1 MKLKKL
7 LALALAGVLSLSMLA
22 ACGGD
27 NGGDGPSSDNGGA
40 NNPPATTPAD
50 NNEPPATAPA
60 DNNEPAGAEVEPLTI
75 KYSST
80 YQQTETGGQIQQ
92 YFIDKVGELSGG
104 AITVD
109 ITWGGTLF
117 DSMGELDAVADG
129 VVDMIALG
137 HMPHLDTLPYLS
149 FPGFAPGGT
158 QAALDYFNTL
168 IFDDPATSALI
179 QGEAEALGI
188 KYLNVI
194 PGGANAF
201 CTNYAYTDLDSMVA
215 GSTSFGNFDA
225 AIFEA
230 LGFQVT
236 TVAPP
241 ECYDALNRGL
251 INSTQ
256 MGFAPMVSM
265 AWYEVAP
272 YWSLDGT
279 YTAGNMFTVNLDWWD
294 GLTDA
299 QRDCIQKAADE
310 TETYAA
316 GIYDDAIEGDIKTVE
331 DATGNK
337 FIELSQDDIDRIW
350 AATFEAKAAD
360 AMNRANTHGV
370 AEGMTTI
377 LEKAAEVTGYDWQH

>member
-1 MKLKKL
+1 MKKI
-7 LALALAGVLSLSMLA
+7 LALALAGALSLSMLT
-22 ACGGD
+22 ACGG
-27 NGGDGPSSDNGGA
+27 NK
-40 NNPPATTPAD
+40 PAETKQPAD
-50 NNEPPATAPA
+50 TNPPATAPVETQSG
-60 DNNEPAGAEVEPLTI
+60 NSEVEPLEI

-92 YFIDKVGELSGG
+92 HFIDKLAELSGG

-117 DSMGELDAVADG
+117 DSMGELDAIMDG

-158 QAALDYFNTL
+158 QGALDYFNTL
-168 IFDDPATSALI
+168 IFDDPETSALI

-201 CTNYAYTDLDSMVA
+201 CTKYAYTDLASMVA
-215 GSTSFGNFDA
+215 GSSAFGNFDA

-236 TVAPP
+236 AVTPP

-251 INSTQ
+251 IDATQ
-256 MGFAPMVSM
+256 MGFAPMVAM

-279 YTAGNMFTVNLDWWD
+279 YTAGNMFTVNLDWWN

-299 QRDCIQKAADE
+299 QRECIQAAADE

-316 GIYDDAIEGDIKTVE
+316 GIYDEAIASDVKTVE
-331 DATGNK
+331 EATGNK
-337 FIELSQDDIDRIW
+337 FVELSQDDLDAIW

-360 AMNRANTHGV
+360 ALRRAETHGV
-370 AEGMTTI
+370 TEGMTTI

>member
-27 NGGDGPSSDNGGA
+27 NNGGQS
-40 NNPPATTPAD
+40 NNPAPPATTPAD
-50 NNEPPATAPA
+50 GSQPAE
-60 DNNEPAGAEVEPLTI
+60 DNQGGEPAGAEVEPLTI

-80 YQQTETGGQIQQ
+80 FQQTETGGQIQQ

-168 IFDDPATSALI
+168 IFDDPETSALI
-179 QGEAEALGI
+179 QSEAEALGI

-230 LGFQVT
+230 LGFQVS
-236 TVAPP
+236 TVTPP
-241 ECYDALNRGL
+241 ECYDALNRGM

-256 MGFAPMVSM
+256 MGFAPMVAM

-272 YWSLDGT
+272 FWSLDGT
-279 YTAGNMFTVNLDWWD
+279 YTAGNMFTVNLDWWN
-294 GLTDA
+294 GLTGA

-316 GIYDDAIEGDIKTVE
+316 GIYDDAIDNDIKTVE

-337 FIELSQDDIDRIW
+337 FVELSQTDIDRIW

-370 AEGMTTI
+370 TDGMTTI
-377 LEKAAEVTGYDWQH
+377 LEKAAEITNYDWQH

>member
-1 MKLKKL
+1 MKKI
-7 LALALAGVLSLSMLA
+7 LALALAGVLSLSMLT
-22 ACGGD
+22 ACGGND
-27 NGGDGPSSDNGGA
+27 NQTTA
-40 NNPPATTPAD
+40 TNPPADNGTPST
-50 NNEPPATAPA
+50 TAPA
-60 DNNEPAGAEVEPLTI
+60 SSDGGDVDPLTI

-92 YFIDKVGELSGG
+92 YFIDKVSELSGG
-104 AITVD
+104 AISVD

-117 DSMGELDAVADG
+117 DSAGELDAVMDG

-158 QAALDYFNTL
+158 QAALDYFNIL
-168 IFDDPATSALI
+168 IFDDPETSALI
-179 QGEAEALGI
+179 QGEAENLGI

-201 CTNYAYTDLDSMVA
+201 CAKYAYTDLASMVA
-215 GSTSFGNFDA
+215 GSSAFGNFDA

-230 LGFQVT
+230 LGFQVSAVT
-236 TVAPP
+236 PP

-251 INSTQ
+251 IDATQ

-279 YTAGNMFTVNLDWWD
+279 YTAGNMFTVNLEWWD

-299 QRDCIQKAADE
+299 QRACIQQAADE

-316 GIYDDAIEGDIKTVE
+316 GLYDDAIDSDIQTVV
-331 DATGNK
+331 DATGNE
-337 FIELSQDDIDRIW
+337 FIELSEADVDAIW

-360 AMNRANTHGV
+360 AMSRAERNNVTD
-370 AEGMTTI
+370 GMTVI
-377 LEKAAEVTGYDWQH
+377 LEKAAEITGYDWQH

>member
-27 NGGDGPSSDNGGA
+27 NGSGNQGG
-40 NNPPATTPAD
+40 NPPATTPAD
-50 NNEPPATAPA
+50 TSEPTGG
-60 DNNEPAGAEVEPLTI
+60 DQGGEQGGEPAGSDVEALTI

-80 YQQTETGGQIQQ
+80 FQQTETGGQIQQ

-117 DSMGELDAVADG
+117 DSMGELDAVMDG

-168 IFDDPATSALI
+168 IFDDPETSALI

-201 CTNYAYTDLDSMVA
+201 CTKYAYTDLDSMVA
-215 GSTSFGNFDA
+215 GSSSFGNFDA
-225 AIFEA
+225 ALFEA

-236 TVAPP
+236 SVTPP

-251 INSTQ
+251 IDGTQ
-256 MGFAPMVSM
+256 MGFAPMVAM

-279 YTAGNMFTVNLDWWD
+279 YTAGNPFTVNLDWWN

-310 TETYAA
+310 TEIYAA
-316 GIYDDAIEGDIKTVE
+316 GIYDDAIDADIQTVV
-331 DATGNK
+331 DATGNE
-337 FIELSQDDIDRIW
+337 FVELGQADVDRIW
-350 AATFEAKAAD
+350 AAVFEAKAAD